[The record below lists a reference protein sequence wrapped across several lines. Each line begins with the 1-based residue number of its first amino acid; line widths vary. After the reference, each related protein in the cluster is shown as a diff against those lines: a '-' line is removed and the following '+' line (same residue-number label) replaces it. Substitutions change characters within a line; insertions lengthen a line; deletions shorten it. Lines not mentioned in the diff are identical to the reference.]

1 LPPES
6 LSTSSRAEIL
16 IDVRGNL
23 ADILEDS
30 LLPEAERPTSE
41 RSKVEVEALDGRLVI
56 RVESSDIVALRAAL
70 NSYLYWISAVLDM
83 VEKIR

>member
-1 LPPES
+1 MPSES
-6 LSTSSRAEIL
+6 LSTSSRAEIQ
-16 IDVRGNL
+16 IDVRGSL

-41 RSKVEVEALDGRLVI
+41 RSKVEVEALGRRLVI
-56 RVESSDIVALRAAL
+56 RVESLDIVSLRAAL
-70 NSYLYWISAVLDM
+70 NSYLYWVAAVLDV

>member
-1 LPPES
+1 MPPES

-16 IDVRGNL
+16 IDVRGDL
-23 ADILEDS
+23 ADILEAS

-41 RSKVEVEALDGRLVI
+41 RSKVEVGAVDGRLVI
-56 RVESSDIVALRAAL
+56 RVESSDVVALRAAL
-70 NSYLYWISAVLDM
+70 NSYLYWVSAVLDV

>member
-1 LPPES
+1 MPTDS

-16 IDVRGNL
+16 IDVRGDL

-30 LLPEAERPTSE
+30 LLPEAERPASE
-41 RSKVEVEALDGRLVI
+41 RSRVEVEALDGRLVI
-56 RVESSDIVALRAAL
+56 RVESSDVVALRAAL
-70 NSYLYWISAVLDM
+70 NSYLYWVSAVLDV